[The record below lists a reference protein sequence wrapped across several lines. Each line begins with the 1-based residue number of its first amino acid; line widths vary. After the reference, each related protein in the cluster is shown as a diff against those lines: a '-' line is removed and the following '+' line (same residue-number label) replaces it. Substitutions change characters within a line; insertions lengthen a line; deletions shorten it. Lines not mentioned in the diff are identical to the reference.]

1 MTPRQSRPVVI
12 GPLGPLTRAHVC
24 PVAGHPACVDPPTVL
39 AAVEALSGASGR
51 SRTGRRPR
59 PVGRPA

>member
-1 MTPRQSRPVVI
+1 MI